1 MDWVSHAVSAF
12 GQSVGIPDLA
22 LDHDGALLFT
32 LEPEGVLCLRD
43 LLPSGGDDVLVIVA
57 KPLPSPQAA
66 CLRRALRMA
75 DFRTNPSSQMQLA
88 MRGAD
93 LVVTLRMPRHSF
105 MLSALEE
112 AIEAL
117 FDFHARVAQ
126 LH

>member
-22 LDHDGALLFT
+22 LDNDGGLLFT
-32 LEPEGVLCLRD
+32 LEPEGVLCLHD
-43 LLPSGGDDVLVIVA
+43 LLPSGGNDVLIILA

-66 CLRRALRMA
+66 CLRRALLMA
-75 DFRTNPSSQMQLA
+75 DFRANPSQVQLG

-112 AIEAL
+112 AVEAL
-117 FDFHARVAQ
+117 FDFHARTAQ
-126 LH
+126 MH

>member
-22 LDHDGALLFT
+22 LDHDGGVLFT

-57 KPLPSPQAA
+57 KPLPSPPAA
-66 CLRRALRMA
+66 CLRRALLMA
-75 DFRTNPSSQMQLA
+75 DFRTNPSLQMQLA